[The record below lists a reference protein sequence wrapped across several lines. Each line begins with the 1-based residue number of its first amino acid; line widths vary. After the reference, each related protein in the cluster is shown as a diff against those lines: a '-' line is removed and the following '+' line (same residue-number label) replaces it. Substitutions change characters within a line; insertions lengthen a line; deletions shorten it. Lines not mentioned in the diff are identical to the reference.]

1 MWAVLP
7 TWRRYVRPQDFVW
20 LVLFAALI
28 AFSPERSPIVI
39 TLLIAIG
46 AVQVLEP
53 RIGAKLSIP
62 LNLALC
68 YPLIYYSQPVPAGTE
83 FGPYGISSGFWV
95 ILLLPVISAATNFG
109 LLGGAIV
116 AVVACLED
124 LSFLLFLWWENQYHG
139 QHYVIEPEQRL
150 DLALRLLS
158 LLLVSYSTHRLAR
171 AMREEATKSQEAAEQ
186 LAAANENLKRAEAEV
201 RRSERLAAL
210 GQLTAGLAHELRNPM
225 STMKTSAEL
234 LSRSI
239 GDGAAGDGNAVAREM
254 AGYIR
259 DEVDRTNSLIT
270 RFLDFARPQHLK
282 MEKGDLAA
290 MLDHAIEQFEREKS
304 DAAASVTVFKN
315 YSPDIPPI
323 AFDAELL
330 ERVIYNLVM
339 NAAQASP
346 PGGIVTVK
354 TRCVED
360 QVEIAVIDRGTG
372 IDPANRESIFNP
384 FFTTK
389 SAGVGL
395 GLAIVSKIVDEHGGR
410 ITVEST
416 PGEGSVFLVF
426 LPLNPDPSGRG
437 YRAISR

>member
-1 MWAVLP
+1 MCPVPSA
-7 TWRRYVRPQDFVW
+7 WRRYVRPQDFVW

-46 AVQVLEP
+46 AAQVLEP
-53 RIGAKLSIP
+53 RIGAKVSIP

-83 FGPYGISSGFWV
+83 SYGPYGISSGFWV

-124 LSFLLFLWWENQYHG
+124 LSFLLFLWWENHYHG
-139 QHYVIEPEQRL
+139 QHYVIEPEERL

-158 LLLVSYSTHRLAR
+158 LLLVFYSTHRLAR
-171 AMREEATKSQEAAEQ
+171 AMREEATKSQQAAEQ
-186 LAAANENLKRAEAEV
+186 LAAANENLKKAEAEV

-234 LSRSI
+234 LSRTVGEENPI
-239 GDGAAGDGNAVAREM
+239 AREM
-254 AGYIR
+254 AGYIKE
-259 DEVDRTNSLIT
+259 EVDRTNSLIT

-290 MLDHAIEQFEREKS
+290 MLDHAVEQFEREKS
-304 DAAASVTVFKN
+304 AAAASVTVFKN

-323 AFDAELL
+323 AFDAELM

-426 LPLNPDPSGRG
+426 LPFNPDPSGRG
-437 YRAISR
+437 FRAIR

>member
-1 MWAVLP
+1 MP
-7 TWRRYVRPQDFVW
+7 SDWRRHIHPQDFVW

-28 AFSPERSPIVI
+28 AFSPERSPVVI

-53 RIGAKLSIP
+53 RIGARTSIV
-62 LNLALC
+62 LNLVLC
-68 YPLIYYSQPVPAGTE
+68 YPLIYFSK
-83 FGPYGISSGFWV
+83 GIESGFWV
-95 ILLLPVISAATNFG
+95 ILFLPVISAATNFE
-109 LLGGAIV
+109 LMGGAIV

-124 LSFLLFLWWENQYHG
+124 LSFILFLLWANRSLPFEEQ
-139 QHYVIEPEQRL
+139 YVIDADARL
-150 DLALRLLS
+150 ELALRILS

-171 AMREEATKSQEAAEQ
+171 AMREEAVKSQQAADQ
-186 LAAANENLKRAEAEV
+186 LAEANENLKRAEAEV

-225 STMKTSAEL
+225 GTMKTSAEML
-234 LSRSI
+234 ARSVPPE
-239 GDGAAGDGNAVAREM
+239 NAIAKEM
-254 AGYIR
+254 AGYIQE
-259 DEVDRTNSLIT
+259 EVDRTNSLIT

-282 MEKGDLAA
+282 MAEGDLAA
-290 MLDHAIEQFEREKS
+290 MLDQAIDRFEREKS

-315 YSPDIPPI
+315 YAPDIPPI
-323 AFDAELL
+323 VFDAELM

-346 PGGIVTVK
+346 PAGVVTVK
-354 TRCVED
+354 TRCLED
-360 QVEIAVIDRGTG
+360 TVEIAVIDRGSG
-372 IDPANRESIFNP
+372 IDPKNRESIFNP

-395 GLAIVSKIVDEHGGR
+395 GLAIVSKVVDEHGGQ

-416 PGEGSVFLVF
+416 PGEGSVFRVF
-426 LPLNPDPSGRG
+426 LPLV
-437 YRAISR
+437 SR